1 MTDLMRALVNAI
13 LEAREADGDLKAA
26 CTAVFEDF
34 RVPWSDVL
42 YRVACGE
49 AVRAETLKRRFRPGG
64 RARERN

>member
-13 LEAREADGDLKAA
+13 LEAREGDGDLKAA

-34 RVPWSDVL
+34 CVPWSEVL
-42 YRVACGE
+42 YRVACGWALSE
-49 AVRAETLKRRFRPGG
+49 ETRKRRDRLGG